1 MGPIELSPV
10 CDIATSI
17 NRGSVSVDTHFDNRL
32 GVSVGILYRNGV
44 NIYIPPMRSG
54 AIATGYFEIYLSY
67 RCTGKALLN
76 QFAGFM
82 ERHPNFVKV
91 DQENGLNDTTL
102 KLVYRIPKAD
112 LVGTDVFY
120 VDELDLTIVLN
131 PERGM
136 PAHARDAFVELEYS
150 KLREVLLNSPS
161 AISIGVPYPAT
172 QVSVVLAGV
181 GVKLPAY
188 ETKSGVFADICR
200 FVDGEVVRES
210 YKLDPRYVYLV
221 NELAD
226 AEVKEI
232 EETIANY
239 VFVDTFSDNYYD
251 RLGGVGIDNNRR
263 DVGKELT
270 NLNDAVDK
278 VRTNQRAEELA
289 RIKHAQAMAGE
300 GLKAISAA
308 SNLGAKILEIMP

>member
-44 NIYIPPMRSG
+44 NIYVPPMRSG
-54 AIATGYFEIYLSY
+54 AVATGFFEIYVTY

-76 QFAGFM
+76 QFAGFV
-82 ERHPNFVKV
+82 ERHPNFVKAG
-91 DQENGLNDTTL
+91 EEKGLNDTAL
-102 KLVYRIPKAD
+102 KLVYRIPKTD

-136 PAHARDAFVELEYS
+136 PAHARDAMVDNELDR
-150 KLREVLLNSPS
+150 LREVMASSPS
-161 AISIGVPYPAT
+161 TVRIGVPYTAEH
-172 QVSVVLAGV
+172 VNVVIAGV
-181 GVKLPAY
+181 AVQLPAY
-188 ETKSGVFADICR
+188 RTKSGTVADVCR
-200 FVDGEVVRES
+200 IVDGELVKDS
-210 YKLDPRYVYLV
+210 YKLDPRYVYATDESSNV
-221 NELAD
+221 
-226 AEVKEI
+226 EVKEI
-232 EETIANY
+232 EETIADN
-239 VFVDTFSDNYYD
+239 VTVDRYSDNYYD
-251 RLGGVGIDNNRR
+251 KLADVGIDNNRR

-270 NLNDAVDK
+270 NLNDVVDK

-300 GLKAISAA
+300 GLKAITAA
-308 SNLGAKILEIMP
+308 SNLGAKILDIMP